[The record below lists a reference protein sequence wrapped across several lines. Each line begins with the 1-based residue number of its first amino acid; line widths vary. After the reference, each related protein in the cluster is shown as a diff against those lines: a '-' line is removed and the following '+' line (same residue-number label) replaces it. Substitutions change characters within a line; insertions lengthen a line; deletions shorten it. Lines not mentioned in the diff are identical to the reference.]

1 MMLKGERDA
10 RCSSFCCNTIPYNIF
25 FACKY
30 ITFISLSNDTY
41 QHQRTL
47 GVLSTNLWTLGTF
60 KTRDQSSNI
69 FRIVHYTDKSVNFVN
84 TAIFFLHS
92 LKICLWRLLG
102 GWVQI
107 LEPLERSKHVWYSIM
122 SIYIE
127 ISTEFVVG
135 DLVFRYNFALKNG

>member
-41 QHQRTL
+41 QHQRTF
-47 GVLSTNLWTLGTF
+47 GVLSTNLGTLGTF

-92 LKICLWRLLG
+92 LKIWLWRLWGWLSTNLG
-102 GWVQI
+102 TLRTFKTRVIFYYEYLHWDVYRVCCWGFG
-107 LEPLERSKHVWYSIM
+107 L
-122 SIYIE
+122 
-127 ISTEFVVG
+127 
-135 DLVFRYNFALKNG
+135 